1 MAVVLTL
8 KLESEVSRAGGGEG
22 KTGVKQE
29 GEKKKRQ
36 TNAGGLSE
44 THKDKPEGPAARV
57 SKPPTSGM

>member
-29 GEKKKRQ
+29 GEKKKK
-36 TNAGGLSE
+36 TNKCRR
-44 THKDKPEGPAARV
+44 TI
-57 SKPPTSGM
+57 